1 MGTLQEMRAS
11 DSDRQQAVERL
22 RGGLEDGRLSMAEYL
37 DRMEGACQA
46 VTYGDLAPLFADL
59 PTPAGEPGSPARPRT
74 APSRPART
82 SRLAGLPMTLKV
94 LWTLWLSAVS
104 INVVVWILVSGTG
117 GGLAYPW
124 PLWVAGPW
132 GALLF
137 AASAGISLF
146 RRNGKHN
153 QIS

>member
-22 RGGLEDGRLSMAEYL
+22 RGGLEDGRLSMTEYL
-37 DRMEGACQA
+37 DRMEIAWQA
-46 VTYGDLAPLFADL
+46 VTCGDLAPLCADL
-59 PTPAGEPGSPARPRT
+59 PMPAGDPGSPARITT
-74 APSRPART
+74 APARLARPG
-82 SRLAGLPMTLKV
+82 RLAGLPMTLKV
-94 LWTLWLSAVS
+94 LWTLWLIAVS
-104 INVVVWILVSGTG
+104 INVVVWILVSGTRG
-117 GGLAYPW
+117 GFAYPW

-146 RRNGKHN
+146 RRTTTGKL
-153 QIS
+153 